1 MQRVGIKKNFLLGV
15 MQPEFEE
22 HCCSAFFTLKIN
34 LVLKTIQQILNSY
47 SLCTVLGI
55 IHRTGNKIQ
64 SANREFIL
72 VNYKC

>member
-1 MQRVGIKKNFLLGV
+1 

-22 HCCSAFFTLKIN
+22 HCCSAFFILKIN

-47 SLCTVLGI
+47 SPGTVLGI
-55 IHRTGNKIQ
+55 IRRRVNKIQ
-64 SANREFIL
+64 SNNREFIL